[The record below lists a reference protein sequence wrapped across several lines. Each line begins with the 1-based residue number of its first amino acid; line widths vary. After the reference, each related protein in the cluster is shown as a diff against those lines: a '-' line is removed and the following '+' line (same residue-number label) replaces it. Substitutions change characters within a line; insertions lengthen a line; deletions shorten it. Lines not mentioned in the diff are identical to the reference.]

1 MPFAP
6 KNTPV
11 IRKNLDEQNQKKETK
26 KKTKSAGRLTEKHR
40 QQEIAEHRKEK

>member
-11 IRKNLDEQNQKKETK
+11 IRKNLDEQTHKKRNKKRKAKEK
-26 KKTKSAGRLTEKHR
+26 KKKSAGRLTEDTDNK
-40 QQEIAEHRKEK
+40 KE

>member
-11 IRKNLDEQNQKKETK
+11 IRKNLDELTHKKRNKKRKAKEK
-26 KKTKSAGRLTEKHR
+26 KKKSAGRLTENTDNK
-40 QQEIAEHRKEK
+40 KK